1 MPEFISRLWQ
11 QVANFWNNLEKSQ
24 KNRILITSAI
34 VVIAVSAGLILLTR
48 PTYITLVS
56 DVDKK
61 QIAEMSK
68 ILQDNNIE
76 CIIGDDG
83 TSIKINAK
91 DNNAAQIAL
100 AQQGYP
106 KGGLTFEDAISLI
119 GISTTESDK
128 KHIWREQKI
137 SDIET
142 KLEMLDN
149 VEMATV
155 DLAIPERSIFISPN
169 SEQPRPTAYVMIKP
183 KDKLTPKQV
192 EGIVMIVSRS
202 VENLDPKDVTVVD
215 NNSNILNDQNLD
227 ESINK
232 ASSQEEMRINRERE
246 LEKKVYEYF
255 NVGQFDSFDTLR
267 VVANAVLDFDVEK
280 AQQKLIS
287 NPQGMQSGALIS
299 TEKKQIEL
307 VNGEVGGVPGMETNP
322 GEAPTY
328 QIGGEGNSE
337 YSEKSSIENYAY
349 DETLRETEKATGK
362 LIPEESSMAISLWY
376 GKKVADDS
384 GLTDEFINQIREA
397 ASSATGI
404 PVSNIVVNKL
414 KLGVPDAAE
423 KSTGEKIRDLVSD
436 YGFFAVIL
444 LLIAG
449 LLIIVLA
456 GRREVELEPELA
468 VAGEV
473 AAAVGPKFVIPERE
487 EYELPEIDLE
497 ERSEVK
503 KQIEKFVK
511 QKPEA
516 VAQLLRNWLSEDW
529 DI

>member
-1 MPEFISRLWQ
+1 MPEFISRLGQ
-11 QVANFWNNLEKSQ
+11 QAVNFWNNLEKSQ
-24 KNRILITSAI
+24 KTRILITSAV
-34 VVIAVSAGLILLTR
+34 VVIAVAAGMILLTR
-48 PTYITLVS
+48 PTYITLIS
-56 DVDKK
+56 NVDKK
-61 QIAEMSK
+61 QIAEMST
-68 ILQDNNIE
+68 ILQENNIPSE
-76 CIIGDDG
+76 IGDDG
-83 TSIKINAK
+83 TSIRINSR

-100 AQQGYP
+100 AQEGYP

-119 GISTTESDK
+119 GIGTTESDK
-128 KHIWREQKI
+128 KHIWREQRI
-137 SDIET
+137 SDIAA
-142 KLEMLDN
+142 KLRMLDN

-155 DLAIPERSIFISPN
+155 DLAIPERSIFISPD

-183 KDKLTPKQV
+183 KERLTPKQV

-215 NNSNILNDQNLD
+215 NNSNILNDQNGD
-227 ESINK
+227 ESMTK

-255 NVGQFDSFDTLR
+255 NVGQFDNFDTLR
-267 VVANAVLDFDVEK
+267 VVANAVLDFDVDR

-287 NPQGMQSGALIS
+287 NPQGMQSGALLS
-299 TEKKQIEL
+299 TEKKQIDL
-307 VNGEVGGVPGMETNP
+307 INGGVGGVPGMETNP

-328 QIGGEGNSE
+328 QIGEEGNSE

-349 DETLRETEKATGK
+349 DETLRETEKAAGK
-362 LIPEESSMAISLWY
+362 LIPQESSMAISLWY
-376 GKKVADDS
+376 GKKAVDDS

-414 KLGVPDAAE
+414 KMGVPE
-423 KSTGEKIRDLVSD
+423 VVQQPTGEKIKELISE

-449 LLIIVLA
+449 LLIAALA
-456 GRREVELEPELA
+456 RRKDMEFEPELA
-468 VAGEV
+468 VAGE
-473 AAAVGPKFVIPERE
+473 AAAAASKFVVPDRE
-487 EYELPEIDLE
+487 DYELPEIDLE

-503 KQIEKFVK
+503 KQIDKFVK
-511 QKPEA
+511 QKPDA
-516 VAQLLRNWLSEDW
+516 VAQLLRNWLADDW